1 MSRGKEGP
9 EMRHFCDDHGAQED
23 EAHGEDFADRHQDAS
38 LDDFVCRE
46 QLMAPSHVAIAR
58 VEVRRPCHIFSCEP
72 TQDYRA
78 SSGSRGLDRHRS
90 PRVKMALDDKSI
102 WDYPVFQGRHSA
114 RM

>member
-46 QLMAPSHVAIAR
+46 QLAEVLEVPCDVRITLGNAEEPHDRLPGAAR
-58 VEVRRPCHIFSCEP
+58 
-72 TQDYRA
+72 RA
-78 SSGSRGLDRHRS
+78 LGQEYLQ
-90 PRVKMALDDKSI
+90 L
-102 WDYPVFQGRHSA
+102 FA
-114 RM
+114 RQRDGGITHGTLTK